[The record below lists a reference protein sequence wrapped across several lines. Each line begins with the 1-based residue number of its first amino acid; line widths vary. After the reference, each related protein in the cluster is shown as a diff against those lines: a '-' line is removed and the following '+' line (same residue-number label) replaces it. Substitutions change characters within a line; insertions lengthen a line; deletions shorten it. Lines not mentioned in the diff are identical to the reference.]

1 MIQAVC
7 VERGGHCQG
16 GVAIINRK
24 LVLVLALVALALL
37 CAVACIMV
45 LNVPREEHVAT
56 IELPSGD
63 RIIIKF
69 CYYRHDFLSAFI
81 PTSGVMKYDIYSGES
96 RSSGQLGVSYD
107 IPEDVRL
114 THEIQGERRV
124 KIEEGLKRESWI
136 FEGDS
141 SGKYKII
148 GSYRQPQVI
157 N

>member
-1 MIQAVC
+1 
-7 VERGGHCQG
+7 
-16 GVAIINRK
+16 
-24 LVLVLALVALALL
+24 
-37 CAVACIMV
+37 MV

-69 CYYRHDFLSAFI
+69 CYPDLDAALMRQ
-81 PTSGVMKYDIYSGES
+81 SGKLKYDIYSGES
-96 RSSGQLGVSYD
+96 HSSGQLGRTYD
-107 IPEDVRL
+107 MLLDVRL